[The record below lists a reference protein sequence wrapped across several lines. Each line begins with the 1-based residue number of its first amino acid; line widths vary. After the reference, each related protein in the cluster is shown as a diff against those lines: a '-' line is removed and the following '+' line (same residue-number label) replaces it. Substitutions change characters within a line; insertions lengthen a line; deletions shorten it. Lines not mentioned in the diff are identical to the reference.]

1 MAESSGTDSRPL
13 LGRISLPNLLAAQAL
28 GLVVGIIVLV
38 VGVPGWYAL
47 AAAIVAGLLLLI
59 PIGKRTVASWLATL
73 WRYFTRQQYD
83 LGDTVD
89 FRGPDD
95 KSLGLYWEGSRVVA
109 VVEVLPPKGGLT
121 RIDRNTVH
129 ASHLLP
135 LPELAQ
141 CLTQHDIQ
149 LSGID
154 IISHGHRSRS
164 GTPAGPIYESLLGP
178 LPATAHRTV
187 WLAISFDALSCPEAA
202 ARRGG
207 GTEGAGRAVT
217 IATQRIVRALEDA
230 DCASRVLTAPEIR
243 KAVWQIS
250 GGTDPR
256 ELTHRWRYTE
266 LANSVNVG
274 AAVDPKQ
281 LGSDLLAQL
290 WVAPSRGTTVAV
302 RLRPGSTA
310 DTVNIGAAWRLTAR
324 ELPEKIT
331 RKGMVS
337 LNGRHRQS
345 LLAHLPIAVP
355 GVDHTVPM
363 SQYPI
368 DVVGVLHLPSS
379 GCGQLIGSDE
389 EGNGVA
395 IRLVG
400 QGISSVY
407 VAGELYLAQQLVFRA
422 LAVGERILIRTDR
435 PQAWEQLVS
444 TIGNPERLAVAAE
457 THQSDAGFTAAVVDG
472 VLAPAPHAGVT
483 TIYMAGD
490 PRSLPAAKPDLSIH
504 QPGAIGNHVV
514 LRTGTTQVELTLVS
528 IPRETT
534 YIGDPRSRRPAPQ
547 QQPRPPQQ
555 QHPPQQ
561 RPPQQRHPQQPRP
574 PQQRPPQ
581 QHPPLP
587 HGRR

>member
-1 MAESSGTDSRPL
+1 MMAESSGIDSRPL
-13 LGRISLPNLLAAQAL
+13 FGRISLPNLLAAQVL
-28 GLVVGIIVLV
+28 GLIVGLIVLV
-38 VGVPGWYAL
+38 AGVPGWYAL
-47 AAAIVAGLLLLI
+47 GAAIVAGLLVLI
-59 PIGKRTVASWLATL
+59 PIGKRTIASWIATM
-73 WRYFTRQQYD
+73 WRYFTRQDYD

-89 FRGPDD
+89 FRGPDGR
-95 KSLGLYWEGSRVVA
+95 SLGLYWEGSRVVA
-109 VVEVLPPKGGLT
+109 VVEVLPPRGGLT

-141 CLTQHDIQ
+141 CLSQHDIL

-187 WLAISFDALSCPEAA
+187 WLAISFDTLACPEAA
-202 ARRGG
+202 SRRGG

-230 DCASRVLTAPEIR
+230 DCSSRVLTAPEIR
-243 KAVWQIS
+243 QAVWQIS
-250 GGTDPR
+250 AGVDPR
-256 ELTHRWRYTE
+256 ELTQRWRYAE
-266 LANSVNVG
+266 LGNSVNIG

-290 WVAPSRGTTVAV
+290 WVAPSRGTTVTV
-302 RLRPGSTA
+302 RLRPGTSA
-310 DTVNIGAAWRLTAR
+310 ETVNIGAAWRLTAR
-324 ELPEKIT
+324 ELPEKT
-331 RKGMVS
+331 NTKGMVS
-337 LNGRHRQS
+337 LSGRHRQS
-345 LLAHLPIAVP
+345 LLAHLPIAIP
-355 GVDHTVPM
+355 GMDDTVPM

-379 GCGQLIGSDE
+379 GCGQLIGSDA

-395 IRLVG
+395 VRLVG
-400 QGISSVY
+400 QGIAAVY

-444 TIGNPERLAVAAE
+444 TIGNPERLTIAME

-483 TIYMAGD
+483 TIYLTGD
-490 PRSLPAAKPDLSIH
+490 PMGWPATKPDLSIH
-504 QPGAIGNHVV
+504 QPGAMGNHVV
-514 LRTGTTQVELTLVS
+514 MRTGTAQVDLTLVS

-534 YIGDPRSRRPAPQ
+534 YIGDPRGRRPAPQ
-547 QQPRPPQQ
+547 QQ
-555 QHPPQQ
+555 
-561 RPPQQRHPQQPRP
+561 QQPRR
-574 PQQRPPQ
+574 RPAPA
-581 QHPPLP
+581 
-587 HGRR
+587 RR